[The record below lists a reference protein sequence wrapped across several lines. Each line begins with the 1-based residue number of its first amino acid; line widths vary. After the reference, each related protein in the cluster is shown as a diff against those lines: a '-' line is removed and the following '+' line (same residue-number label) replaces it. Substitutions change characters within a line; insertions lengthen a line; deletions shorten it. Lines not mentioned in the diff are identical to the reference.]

1 MSKLRKLILEENRHR
16 RLAHTHENKAEHH
29 WNKANDLLLEIQQE
43 AEKEKELDCSEQANS
58 Q

>member
-1 MSKLRKLILEENRHR
+1 MSKLQRLILEENRHR

-43 AEKEKELDCSEQANS
+43 AEKEKELDCLEQANS
-58 Q
+58 